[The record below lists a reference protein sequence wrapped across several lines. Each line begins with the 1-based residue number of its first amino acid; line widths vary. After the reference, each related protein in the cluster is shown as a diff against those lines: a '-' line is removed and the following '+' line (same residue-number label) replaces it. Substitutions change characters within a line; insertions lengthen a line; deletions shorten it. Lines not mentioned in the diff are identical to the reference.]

1 MDSFPQLETERLI
14 LSQLRASDIPAIVDY
29 ANHKPIADYT
39 LNIPYPYSEND
50 AIYWLNQAHQGFRN
64 NTLFVFAIRQ
74 KSDQSFMGG
83 IGLHIEQRFNR
94 AEIGYW
100 LAEPFW
106 NKGYMTEAATTLI
119 EFGFNQLHLHK
130 ITSSH
135 FTQNPASGQVLIK
148 SGMHKEGELKEHVR
162 KGAVYHTLLVYGL
175 TRSDYEQAS
184 GRKND

>member
-74 KSDQSFMGG
+74 KSDQSFMAYILSNDL
-83 IGLHIEQRFNR
+83 IGLRLVTGLQNHSGIR
-94 AEIGYW
+94 A
-100 LAEPFW
+100 
-106 NKGYMTEAATTLI
+106 T
-119 EFGFNQLHLHK
+119 
-130 ITSSH
+130 
-135 FTQNPASGQVLIK
+135 
-148 SGMHKEGELKEHVR
+148 
-162 KGAVYHTLLVYGL
+162 
-175 TRSDYEQAS
+175 
-184 GRKND
+184 